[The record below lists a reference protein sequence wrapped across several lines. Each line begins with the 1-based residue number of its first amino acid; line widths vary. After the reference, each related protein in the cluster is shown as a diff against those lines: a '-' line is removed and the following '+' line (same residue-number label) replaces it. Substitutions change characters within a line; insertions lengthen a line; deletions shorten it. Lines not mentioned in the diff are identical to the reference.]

1 MSYGRGHERRW
12 IILCTDGRYVTLGR
26 HTDPT
31 EDEVIAAE
39 RSLSA
44 AGLAGWLAV
53 MAGDYYARKVQP
65 SIMPVRPLAGPIGA
79 FEDAKMAFEMTRSR
93 MLETV

>member
-1 MSYGRGHERRW
+1 MSEGRDHERRW
-12 IILCTDGRYVTLGR
+12 IVLCTDGRHVTLGR

-31 EDEVIAAE
+31 EDEVVAAE
-39 RSLSA
+39 RSLSG

-53 MAGDYYARKVQP
+53 MAGDYYAQKVQP
-65 SIMPVRPLAGPIGA
+65 SIMPVRPLAEPTSS
-79 FEDAKMAFEMTRSR
+79 FEDARTAFEMTRSR